1 MTQSICVINHTMYS
15 TTWQLIITYM
25 SIQNVTKQ
33 NYHVMLNISK
43 VIYTEP
49 LTCYTFFI
57 IFQIGTTFL
66 SKEQFQWLF
75 GQLLVKHAAQLQPK
89 HCLRNEHGQKTT
101 TTYDSVINTQTNYMV
116 LNKALTYLFIFFQI
130 FLFLGFWM
138 CTYGVAFFVSMAFE
152 APMIG
157 LERLLLKKQSS

>member
-25 SIQNVTKQ
+25 SIQYVTKQ
-33 NYHVMLNISK
+33 DYHVMLNISK
-43 VIYTEP
+43 VI
-49 LTCYTFFI
+49 
-57 IFQIGTTFL
+57 
-66 SKEQFQWLF
+66 KEQFQWLF
-75 GQLLVKHAAQLQPK
+75 GQQLVKHAAQLQPE
-89 HCLRNEHGQKTT
+89 HCLRNEHGQKTI
-101 TTYDSVINTQTNYMV
+101 TTYDRVINTQTNFMV